1 MAKGLHPRMEC
12 AFRSRNQ
19 EKSRILRM
27 VHFPNELVAG
37 FILIDVKSK
46 EAIEW
51 AMRMSNPQGN
61 GEGQIELWQV
71 F

>member
-1 MAKGLHPRMEC
+1 
-12 AFRSRNQ
+12 
-19 EKSRILRM
+19 M